1 MEIPSEITNEEL
13 ESVSPFLYIKNN
25 GIKNEAGL
33 PLEFDDREFMID
45 ILEDMSPLQ
54 VILKAPQVGAT
65 VLETIKALWVAK
77 FERRDIIYTL
87 PTAGD
92 ITDMVGGKIN
102 RIIAQNPSLLEM
114 VKDHDTIEQKQVGD
128 NIIYFR
134 GTWTSKQAMMVS
146 SQLNLHDEVDASNR
160 EVITQYETRQ
170 QASTNGWR
178 WYFSHPSIV
187 GAGIDAYWQKSDQK
201 EWFVHCTFCDK
212 WQFLEWP
219 ISINQEKQIY
229 VCKFCEAQISD
240 QQRRKGQWR
249 KRYPIAE
256 YSGYHISQLICPW
269 IPASKVI
276 KDFREKE
283 PQYFHNFV
291 LALPYADAQSK
302 ITLETIKGLLTD
314 NFKRKGRVLI
324 GLDTGVKLRYM
335 VGDQNGLFDIG
346 EVDNYEDLQKVC
358 DKYGDWVMVAD
369 AGGDIIGMRQFQ
381 ENNRGKV
388 FLCSFRQDKQSQN
401 LIKWGESDE
410 FGRVACDRNRMI
422 QLVVDLMNDKRIPL
436 YGTLEKWWSFWLH
449 CSHIFRTVEEDRL
462 GNLVYIWQRSG
473 RDDWF
478 LATVYYCVARDRFS
492 EKESTFEGKSEDVPQ
507 VDEAPIRDYRGYTGG
522 IILTPPKV
530 NTRDDDWRYSG

>member
-1 MEIPSEITNEEL
+1 MEITEATNEEL
-13 ESVSPFLYIKNN
+13 ESVSPYLYIYNN
-25 GIKNEAGL
+25 NILNEAGL
-33 PLEFDDREFMID
+33 PLEFRDREFMID

-54 VILKAPQVGAT
+54 AILKAPQVGAT

-77 FERRDIIYTL
+77 YKRRDIIYTL

-92 ITDMVGGKIN
+92 IVDMVGGKIN

-114 VKDHDTIEQKQVGD
+114 VRDHDTIEQKQVGA

-212 WQFLEWP
+212 WQFLEFP
-219 ISINQEKQIY
+219 LNINQEKGIY
-229 VCKFCEAQISD
+229 ICKFCQAEISD

-249 KRYPIAE
+249 KRYPEAE

-269 IPASKVI
+269 IPATKII
-276 KDFREKE
+276 KDFKEKE

-302 ITLETIKGLLTD
+302 ITLDTIKGLLTEE
-314 NFKRKGRVLI
+314 NTRKGRVLF
-324 GLDTGVKLRYM
+324 GVDTGVKIRYNI
-335 VGDQNGLFDIG
+335 GDQNGLFDTG
-346 EVDNYEDLQKVC
+346 ECNNYEELQKIC
-358 DKYGDWVMVAD
+358 DRYKDWVMVVD
-369 AGGDIIGMRQFQ
+369 QGGDIIGVRQFQ
-381 ENNRGKV
+381 ENNQGRV

-401 LIKWGESDE
+401 LIKWGEGEE

-422 QLVVDLMNDKRIPL
+422 QLVVDEMNDKRIPL
-436 YGTLEKWWSFWLH
+436 LGDLNKWWNFWLH

-462 GNLVYIWQRSG
+462 GNLVYVWQRSD

-478 LATVYYCVARDRFS
+478 LAMVYYRIACERFAQ
-492 EKESTFEGKSEDVPQ
+492 KESSFEGKREDIPQ
-507 VDEAPIRDYRGYTGG
+507 VDEAPIRDYKGHTAGL
-522 IILTPPKV
+522 ILTPPNINK
-530 NTRDDDWRYSG
+530 REDDYRYS